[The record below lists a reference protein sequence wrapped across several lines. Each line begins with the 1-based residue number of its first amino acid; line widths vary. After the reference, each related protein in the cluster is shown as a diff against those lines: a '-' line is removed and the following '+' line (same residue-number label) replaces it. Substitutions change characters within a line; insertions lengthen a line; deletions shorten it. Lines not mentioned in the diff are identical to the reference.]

1 MRMERAFVYGFEMIA
16 VEELEEIR
24 SSERAWLIDLRDEEN
39 YRKGHI
45 KNARNCPLAYIDI
58 WRRELPDRV
67 SIILYCEHG
76 NQSLLAARKLRGRKG
91 AIYTITGGYQAF
103 LKMVKKRLT
112 LMFLTDKIISECI

>member
-1 MRMERAFVYGFEMIA
+1 MKMERAFVYGFEMIA

-103 LKMVKKRLT
+103 LKMHEKEID
-112 LMFLTDKIISECI
+112 TDVFYR